1 MNAQVSHRS
10 AVFLDE
16 MGVGVQWRLRDRP
29 TNPDAA
35 TVAQA
40 APEQLPPTV
49 AQPGEAAPV
58 TPVTPAVTPAV
69 AEHIPEV
76 PEAPPAPVTVQA
88 VVPDAAPIAKDDNA
102 WFDDAPAVAPVHAVT
117 KSVAPPRPA
126 APAPVSEAADEST
139 AWFDDVPAAPL
150 AAATAAAPVRQGP
163 VSDDE
168 IAVMDWSALQAAVA
182 RCTRCGLCQGR
193 QAAVPGRGAAR
204 AEWLVL
210 ATAPTADDEA
220 EGVTISGAPGQLLDN
235 MLKAVKQSTDDGAY
249 LTTLVKCRPVNDDG
263 SPRLPSAAELNA
275 CRPYLERE
283 LELSGAQ
290 VLLALG
296 HTAGKGL
303 LGGAARGRI
312 MQYAGVPV
320 VATYHPADLL
330 QKPEDKA
337 KAWSDLCLAKA
348 AHAGRR

>member
-1 MNAQVSHRS
+1 MNAQVSRRS

-29 TNPDAA
+29 ASQDDADA
-35 TVAQA
+35 TAAVT
-40 APEQLPPTV
+40 APEPAPAPREELSPPVVMT
-49 AQPGEAAPV
+49 AP
-58 TPVTPAVTPAV
+58 PTPAVTEAV
-69 AEHIPEV
+69 EAAAAV
-76 PEAPPAPVTVQA
+76 PPPA
-88 VVPDAAPIAKDDNA
+88 APKDEANA
-102 WFDDAPAVAPVHAVT
+102 WFDDAPAVAPAHAVT
-117 KSVAPPRPA
+117 KTVAPARPPA
-126 APAPVSEAADEST
+126 APAVPVVSDEST
-139 AWFDDVPAAPL
+139 AWFDDVPAAPV
-150 AAATAAAPVRQGP
+150 AAAGVAAPARQGP

-168 IAVMDWSALQAAVA
+168 IAVMDWTALRAAVSS
-182 RCTRCGLCQGR
+182 CTRCGLCQGR
-193 QAAVPGRGAAR
+193 QAAVPGRGADR

-210 ATAPTADDEA
+210 ATAPNADDEA
-220 EGVTISGAPGQLLDN
+220 EGMTISGAPGQLLDN
-235 MLKAVKQSTDDGAY
+235 MLKAVKQSTEDGAY
-249 LTTLVKCRPVNDDG
+249 LTTLVKCRPVGDDG
-263 SPRLPSAAELNA
+263 SARLPSAAELNA

-283 LELSGAQ
+283 LELSGAH

-312 MQYAGVPV
+312 MQCAGVPV